1 MDKKIPELV
10 APAGN
15 WSALRTAVENGADAV
30 YFGVKNLNMRDKASN
45 FDLLEIKKVMNFLHQ
60 NGKKGYLTLN
70 TIIMNEEI
78 EKVRKVLKESKRINV
93 DAVILWDMAAFSIAK
108 ELKLPIHLSTQASVS
123 NIEEIRFFSN
133 LGVKRIVLARECKL
147 IDIRKIKEKME
158 EEGIDCEIEVF
169 IHGAMC
175 VSISG
180 RCFLSQYSFG
190 ESANRGRC
198 LQPCR
203 REYLIKDIQDGE
215 EYKLGKDYVLSPKDL
230 CTVDFIDE
238 LLDAKIDAF
247 KIEGRMRSPE
257 YIKITTSIYRRAIEN
272 YNSGEL
278 TDSKKRNFKS
288 KLREVYNRGFS
299 DGFYFGAPESDK
311 SRRLKHLYKKV
322 YLGDVKKFY
331 KKINVA
337 EIAVKNGLLEKGDKI
352 LIMGK
357 RTPARFAVADEIQK
371 EHEFVRK
378 VKKGEECGIKLP
390 FRVRKKDKIFLWKK
404 K

>member
-1 MDKKIPELV
+1 MSKPELV
-10 APAGN
+10 APAGD
-15 WSALRTAVENGADAV
+15 WSSLRTAVENKADAL

-60 NGKKGYLTLN
+60 NDKKGYLTLN
-70 TIIMNEEI
+70 TIIMNDEI
-78 EKVRKVLKESKRINV
+78 EKVRNILKKSKEAGV
-93 DAVILWDMAAFSIAK
+93 DAVILWDLAVFSMAR
-108 ELKLPIHLSTQASVS
+108 EMRLPIHLSTQASVS
-123 NIEEIRFFSN
+123 NIEEVKFFSK

-147 IDIRKIKEKME
+147 IDIRKIKEEME
-158 EEGIDCEIEVF
+158 KEGIDCEIEVF

-230 CTVDFIDE
+230 CTIDFIDE
-238 LLDAKIDAF
+238 LLDANIDAF

-257 YIKITTSIYRRAIEN
+257 YIKVATSVYRNAIEE
-272 YNSGEL
+272 YCKEEL
-278 TDSKKRNFKS
+278 TDSRKQNLKS

-299 DGFYFGAPESDK
+299 DGFYFGTPESDK
-311 SRRLKHLYKKV
+311 SRRLEHLYKKV
-322 YLGDVKKFY
+322 YLGDVEKFY

-337 EIAVKNGLLEKGDKI
+337 EVAVKNGSLEKGDKI
-352 LIMGK
+352 QIMGK
-357 RTPARFAVADEIQK
+357 KTPARFIIAEEIQK
-371 EHEFVRK
+371 EHQFVEK
-378 VKKGEECGIKLP
+378 VDKGERCGIKLP
-390 FRVRKKDKIFLWKK
+390 FRVRKKDKIFRWKK